1 MILDGCHMD
10 ADVLICS
17 FTGVYEREGLTEDY
31 DTVDLSDLSGTRMYI
46 DDASELE
53 IRKRLE
59 AAGFPGDYG
68 IRFLDNGNYHY
79 MTRIMASFIKEPFD
93 LITFDNHTDD
103 KPPAFEGVR
112 SCGSWRLDAALENK
126 YLRRSMLIRR
136 AGDMKEGYTASEL
149 PLYISLDKDVL
160 SEEVLSTNWDQGSMR
175 EEELTLILK
184 ELYKTRRIIAFD
196 ICGEDLP
203 DEPCKN
209 NLEFNRRMIGLTQI

>member
-1 MILDGCHMD
+1 MD

-59 AAGFPGDYG
+59 AVGFPGDYG

-136 AGDMKEGYTASEL
+136 AGDMKECYTASEL

-160 SEEVLSTNWDQGSMR
+160 SEGVLSTNWDQGSMR

>member
-1 MILDGCHMD
+1 MD

-59 AAGFPGDYG
+59 AVGFPGDYG